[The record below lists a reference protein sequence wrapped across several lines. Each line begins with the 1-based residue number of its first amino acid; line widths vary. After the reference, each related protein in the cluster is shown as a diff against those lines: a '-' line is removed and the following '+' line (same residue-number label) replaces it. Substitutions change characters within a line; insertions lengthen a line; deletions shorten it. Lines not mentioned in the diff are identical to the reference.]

1 MWPPKPEKPRTTC
14 AIARIEQPDPM
25 PVTDK
30 DPRYERF
37 TRPGE
42 ENPDLGLFMDAVVE
56 DGKGWLE
63 AQKAYGI
70 LLGSEKLGKLSGTL
84 LVAVVSSLFIAAVL
98 VMSSV
103 ALAIWLGRMMGDMAL
118 GFLSVAGIFLLLT
131 VAFYL
136 IWRHMLRD
144 RITLAIINA
153 AYEKD

>member
-1 MWPPKPEKPRTTC
+1 
-14 AIARIEQPDPM
+14 M

-42 ENPDLGLFMDAVVE
+42 DNPDLGLFMDSVVD

-131 VAFYL
+131 IVFYL

-144 RITLAIINA
+144 RITLSIINA

>member
-1 MWPPKPEKPRTTC
+1 
-14 AIARIEQPDPM
+14 M

-42 ENPDLGLFMDAVVE
+42 ENPDLGLFMDAVVD

-131 VAFYL
+131 IVFYL

-144 RITLAIINA
+144 RITLSIINA

>member
-1 MWPPKPEKPRTTC
+1 
-14 AIARIEQPDPM
+14 M
-25 PVTDK
+25 PLTDK
-30 DPRYERF
+30 DSRYERF

-42 ENPDLGLFMDAVVE
+42 ENPDLGLFMDAVVD

-131 VAFYL
+131 IVFYL

-144 RITLAIINA
+144 RITLSIINA

>member
-1 MWPPKPEKPRTTC
+1 
-14 AIARIEQPDPM
+14 M

-42 ENPDLGLFMDAVVE
+42 EDPDLGLFMDAVVE

-84 LVAVVSSLFIAAVL
+84 LVAVVSALFIAAVL

-131 VAFYL
+131 VVFYL

-144 RITLAIINA
+144 RITLSIINA

>member
-1 MWPPKPEKPRTTC
+1 MSD
-14 AIARIEQPDPM
+14 Q
-25 PVTDK
+25 
-30 DPRYERF
+30 DPRYARF

-70 LLGSEKLGKLSGTL
+70 LVGSEKLGRLSGTL
-84 LVAVVSSLFIAAVL
+84 LVAVVSALFIGAVL
-98 VMSSV
+98 VMCSV
-103 ALAIWLGRMMGDMAL
+103 ALAIWLGRMLGDMAL
-118 GFLSVAGIFLLLT
+118 GFLTVAGIFLLLT
-131 VAFYL
+131 IIFYL